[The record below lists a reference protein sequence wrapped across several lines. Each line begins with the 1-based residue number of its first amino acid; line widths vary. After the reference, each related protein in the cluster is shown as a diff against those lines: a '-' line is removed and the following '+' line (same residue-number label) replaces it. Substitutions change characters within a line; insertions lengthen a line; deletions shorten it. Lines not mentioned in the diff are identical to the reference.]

1 MPLQEQ
7 QKPAAFPADFIRTLM
22 KIPPRFHVAQEPAVW
37 PLPAPLME
45 LLLDADPDERQVAE
59 HLAHGELYVARNR
72 GLLAGAIVIRRT
84 ADDTWEI
91 MNCSVSPEHRRQG
104 CGTALVLHALNII
117 RDKGARYAELG
128 TSDTSPGPM
137 ALYESCGFRTAGVI
151 KNHFTDN
158 YPEPVWD
165 NGVQC
170 IDMIRMRADLAPFC
184 SEGIN

>member
-7 QKPAAFPADFIRTLM
+7 QKPAEFPADFIRTLM

-59 HLAHGELYVARNR
+59 HLAHGELYVARSR

-104 CGTALVLHALNII
+104 CGTALVLHALDVI

-128 TSDTSPGPM
+128 TSDASPGPM
-137 ALYESCGFRTAGVI
+137 ALYESCGFQTAGVI

-170 IDMIRMRADLAPFC
+170 IDMIRMRADLAP
-184 SEGIN
+184 SAQKE